1 LRLRLECRLQLR
13 LGGQLGERLVLRY
26 ALDGQTPVRGVL
38 LLLVLV
44 MLDGLGCNVRVD
56 GFELWVGMCGCEMG
70 GLVI

>member
-1 LRLRLECRLQLR
+1 MLRH
-13 LGGQLGERLVLRY
+13 

-56 GFELWVGMCGCEMG
+56 GFELWVGVGGCEMG